1 MQAGPYVDYV
11 RSANPSSYNAVG
23 STEMARPEGPQSEA
37 QKLELLGRGCSPP
50 NQVEIWRSAV

>member
-23 STEMARPEGPQSEA
+23 STEMARPKGPKSEA
-37 QKLELLGRGCSPP
+37 QRAERGGVIGDVPLP
-50 NQVEIWRSAV
+50 TR